1 MTDEDLC
8 RLILLPFMATDI
20 SRIQRTTDS
29 VQIANEL
36 VEKEKRDLVIK
47 LMTTMAEK
55 LLSDNERNQ
64 IEQLFE

>member
-1 MTDEDLC
+1 
-8 RLILLPFMATDI
+8 MATDI